1 MLRVSS
7 FPSQQP
13 RATTAP
19 SAAAPRPPIRW
30 WLVGP
35 LGAAM
40 LAVLVRWI
48 SSGGMR
54 QIAADRHGHRDPH
67 AALESLEQALLLTV
81 ADVARVAALALAAG
95 LLVAAALTAARLVGR
110 RHWSYRRYAIAP
122 YRTDDATPEQVLALF
137 QDWHQQIH
145 QRLHRRL
152 LFGQPYIALEEHAQP
167 SDGGPEMAMT
177 IVCPEQFVAALDGR
191 LAATYPHSRIGHGF
205 TRRFEPLAL
214 DISWRHPIA
223 RLRKRRRFTATV
235 KTDTREF
242 DQPVIEAELAAMA
255 ACGHPMT
262 VQKVL
267 TPIFP
272 AFERVA
278 RRLYARR
285 ERRVGRRDPASP
297 LGAASP
303 LALAEMRAALDAQNQ
318 LLFWFEARVASRD
331 HAACRMVAGAIAG
344 RRQENMLRQR
354 NTSFTR
360 GLHRRR
366 VALARPE
373 AIPSW
378 RNGVVSAAEM
388 ATLWQLPSPRIGHI
402 RLARHTIPRAP
413 APPDIARAPLG
424 APATVSG
431 APPAP
436 PTDREGDRVAV
447 AVPEGGLRVPTPGQ
461 AAA

>member
-1 MLRVSS
+1 
-7 FPSQQP
+7 
-13 RATTAP
+13 
-19 SAAAPRPPIRW
+19 
-30 WLVGP
+30 
-35 LGAAM
+35 M
-40 LAVLVRWI
+40 LAVLVRWLA
-48 SSGGMR
+48 SGGLR
-54 QIAADRHGHRDPH
+54 HITADRHGHRDPH
-67 AALESLEQALLLTV
+67 AALESLKQALLLT
-81 ADVARVAALALAAG
+81 ATDVAGVVALALIAG
-95 LLVAAALTAARLVGR
+95 LLVAAALTAVRLIGR
-110 RHWSYRRYAIAP
+110 RRWRYRRYAIAP

-152 LFGQPYIALEEHAQP
+152 LLGQPYLALEEHAQP
-167 SDGGPEMAMT
+167 TDGGPEMTMT

-191 LAATYPHSRIGHGF
+191 LAATYPHSRIGHAF
-205 TRRFEPLAL
+205 TRRFEPLEL
-214 DISWRHPIA
+214 DITWRHAIV
-223 RLRKRRRFTATV
+223 RLRKRRGFTATV
-235 KTDTREF
+235 KTREF

-278 RRLYARR
+278 RWLYLRR
-285 ERRVGRRDPASP
+285 ERRVGRRDAASP

-303 LALAEMRAALDAQNQ
+303 LAQAEMRAALDAQNQ
-318 LLFWFEARVASRD
+318 LLFWFEARVVSRN

-366 VALARPE
+366 VPLARPE

-378 RNGVVSAAEM
+378 RNGVISAAEA
-388 ATLWQLPSPRIGHI
+388 ATLWQLPSPGVGHI

-413 APPDIARAPLG
+413 APPDIARAPVAAAELL
-424 APATVSG
+424 APDVSPTDEAAAVPG
-431 APPAP
+431 SPAEVRVAALPIPAP
-436 PTDREGDRVAV
+436 GEARS
-447 AVPEGGLRVPTPGQ
+447 
-461 AAA
+461 

>member
-1 MLRVSS
+1 VSPV
-7 FPSQQP
+7 PSHKPQP
-13 RATTAP
+13 STA
-19 SAAAPRPPIRW
+19 SLSAAPRPPIRW

-40 LAVLVRWI
+40 LAVLVRWL
-48 SSGGMR
+48 SSGGLR
-54 QIAADRHGHRDPH
+54 HIGSDRHGHRDPH
-67 AALESLEQALLLTV
+67 AALESLKQALLLTV
-81 ADVARVAALALAAG
+81 TDVARVVALALLAG
-95 LLVAAALTAARLVGR
+95 LLVAAALTAVRLIGR
-110 RHWSYRRYAIAP
+110 RRWRYRRYAIAP

-152 LFGQPYIALEEHAQP
+152 LFGQPYLALEEHAQP
-167 SDGGPEMAMT
+167 TDGGPEMTMT

-191 LAATYPHSRIGHGF
+191 LAATYPHSRIGHAF
-205 TRRFEPLAL
+205 TRRFEPLEL
-214 DISWRHPIA
+214 DIGWRHAIV

-278 RRLYARR
+278 RWLYVRR
-285 ERRVGRRDPASP
+285 ERKVGRRDAGSP

-303 LALAEMRAALDAQNQ
+303 LAQAEMRAALDAQNQ
-318 LLFWFEARVASRD
+318 LLFWFEARVVSRD

-344 RRQENMLRQR
+344 RRQENTLRQR

-378 RNGVVSAAEM
+378 RHGVISAAEA
-388 ATLWQLPSPRIGHI
+388 ATLWQLPSSRIGHI

-413 APPDIARAPLG
+413 APPDIARAPIG
-424 APATVSG
+424 APEQLAE
-431 APPAP
+431 AQA
-436 PTDREGDRVAV
+436 GDVAV
-447 AVPEGGLRVPTPGQ
+447 AIGGVTPAMPRRNARAPSE

>member
-1 MLRVSS
+1 
-7 FPSQQP
+7 
-13 RATTAP
+13 
-19 SAAAPRPPIRW
+19 
-30 WLVGP
+30 
-35 LGAAM
+35 M
-40 LAVLVRWI
+40 LAVLVRWV
-48 SSGGMR
+48 SSGGLR
-54 QIAADRHGHRDPH
+54 HIASDRHGDRNPD
-67 AALESLEQALLLTV
+67 AALESLKQALLLTV
-81 ADVARVAALALAAG
+81 VDVAQVAALTLVAG
-95 LLVAAALTAARLVGR
+95 LLIAVALTTVRLIGR
-110 RHWSYRRYAIAP
+110 RRWRYGRYAIAP

-137 QDWHQQIH
+137 QDWHQQVH

-152 LFGQPYIALEEHAQP
+152 LFGQPYLALEEHAQP
-167 SDGGPEMAMT
+167 TDGGAEMTMT

-191 LAATYPHSRIGHGF
+191 FAATYPHSRIGHAF
-205 TRRFEPLAL
+205 TRRFEPLEL
-214 DISWRHPIA
+214 DISWRLAIV
-223 RLRKRRRFTATV
+223 RLRKRRSFTATV

-278 RRLYARR
+278 RRLYVRR
-285 ERRVGRRDPASP
+285 ERAVGRRGDRSP

-303 LALAEMRAALDAQNQ
+303 LAQAEMRAALDAQNQ
-318 LLFWFEARVASRD
+318 LLFWFEARVVSRD

-354 NTSFTR
+354 NTSLTR

-378 RNGVVSAAEM
+378 RHGVVSAAEA

-413 APPDIARAPLG
+413 APPDIARAPIG
-424 APATVSG
+424 APERLAETN
-431 APPAP
+431 AEPRA
-436 PTDREGDRVAV
+436 GDVAV
-447 AVPEGGLRVPTPGQ
+447 AIGGVTPAMPRRNARAPGE

>member
-1 MLRVSS
+1 
-7 FPSQQP
+7 
-13 RATTAP
+13 
-19 SAAAPRPPIRW
+19 
-30 WLVGP
+30 VGP

-40 LAVLVRWI
+40 LAVLLRWI
-48 SSGGMR
+48 SSGGLR
-54 QIAADRHGHRDPH
+54 QIDSDRHGHRDPR
-67 AALESLEQALLLTV
+67 AALESLKQALLLTA
-81 ADVARVAALALAAG
+81 ADVARVAALGVLAG
-95 LLVAAALTAARLVGR
+95 LLVAVALAPVRLIGR
-110 RHWSYRRYAIAP
+110 RRWRYRRYAIAP

-152 LFGQPYIALEEHAQP
+152 LFDQPYLALEEHANP
-167 SDGGPEMAMT
+167 NDGGAEMAMT
-177 IVCPEQFVAALDGR
+177 IVCPEQFAAALDGR
-191 LAATYPHSRIGHGF
+191 LAATYPHSRIGHAF
-205 TRRFEPLAL
+205 TRRFEPLEL
-214 DISWRHPIA
+214 DISWRHAIV
-223 RLRKRRRFTATV
+223 RLRKRRGFTATV
-235 KTDTREF
+235 KADTREF

-278 RRLYARR
+278 RWHYIRR
-285 ERRVGRRDPASP
+285 ERVVGRRDAGSP

-303 LALAEMRAALDAQNQ
+303 LAQAEMRAALDAQNQ
-318 LLFWFEARVASRD
+318 LLFWFEARVVSRD

-344 RRQENMLRQR
+344 RRHENMLRQR
-354 NTSFTR
+354 NTSLTR
-360 GLHRRR
+360 ALHRRR

-378 RNGVVSAAEM
+378 RHGVLSAAEA

-413 APPDIARAPLG
+413 APPDVARAPRA
-424 APATVSG
+424 APAPLSPSP
-431 APPAP
+431 AAP
-436 PTDREGDRVAV
+436 PTDCEPQAGVDGALRARRRPAPGEAV
-447 AVPEGGLRVPTPGQ
+447 A
-461 AAA
+461 